1 MAKTKRKLKIGQS
14 VSTGRKPAKAQDER
28 GRENRNFIIWTVV
41 IPVVMMLVILVLS
54 LLRVWG

>member
-1 MAKTKRKLKIGQS
+1 MAKSKRKLKIGQS
-14 VSTGRKPAKAQDER
+14 LTAAGKPAKPRDDR

>member
-28 GRENRNFIIWTVV
+28 GRENRNFIIWTV
-41 IPVVMMLVILVLS
+41 
-54 LLRVWG
+54 RVDVSD